1 MPDASES
8 SRHLNLHTVFLV
20 PSLLLVSESS
30 IHFERTLLYVYHGVM
45 ACRVLSMALTVCVLR
60 VFVVSLP
67 RTVRRLGWGRS
78 EIDVGIEDW
87 GFQHPFQA
95 LICETP

>member
-1 MPDASES
+1 M
-8 SRHLNLHTVFLV
+8 FLA

-30 IHFERTLLYVYHGVM
+30 THFERTLLFVSHGGV
-45 ACRVLSMALTVCVLR
+45 ACRVLLMALIVCMLR
-60 VFVVSLP
+60 VFVACLP
-67 RTVRRLGWGRS
+67 RAVRSLGWGRS
-78 EIDVGIEDW
+78 ETDVGIEDW